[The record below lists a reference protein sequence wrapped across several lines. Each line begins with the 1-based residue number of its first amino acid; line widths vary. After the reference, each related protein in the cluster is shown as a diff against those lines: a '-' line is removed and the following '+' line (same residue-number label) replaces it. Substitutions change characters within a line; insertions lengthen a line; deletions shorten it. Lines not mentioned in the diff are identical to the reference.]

1 MHYWILD
8 NKPEWIQMLN
18 EYDVIPVVIEENNK
32 FLIYHPDISLENIN
46 QENYNQLV
54 DRINPSVENLFQQ

>member
-1 MHYWILD
+1 
-8 NKPEWIQMLN
+8 MLN

-32 FLIYHPDISLENIN
+32 FLIYHPDISLEDIN
-46 QENYNQLV
+46 QEKYNQLV